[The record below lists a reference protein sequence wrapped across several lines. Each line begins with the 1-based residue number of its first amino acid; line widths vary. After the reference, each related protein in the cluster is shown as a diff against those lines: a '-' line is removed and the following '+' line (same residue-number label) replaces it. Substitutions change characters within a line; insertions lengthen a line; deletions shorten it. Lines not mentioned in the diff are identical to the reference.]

1 MDDVSKPNEEMPET
15 PDEKVVDEESKES
28 DSKTENETEETSEE
42 VEESEKEEQAEK
54 EVEEEPE
61 KQEIEKPQEKAEK
74 PARDESK
81 KEGKKE
87 EPKKKDDHR
96 PDFKYIVRIANTDLN
111 GEKNLVNG
119 LTTIRGIGVRMGIF
133 ITDTSGIDRNVKVGD
148 LTEAQIEKIK
158 EVISNLNKTA
168 PGWMLN
174 HRRDYETGENM
185 HFVSSDIDIR
195 LRDEINIMKKIR
207 SYRGV
212 RHEMGL
218 RVRGQRTKTHGRVGL
233 ALGVS
238 RKAAKA
244 AAAQS
249 SDKGKGEKKKE

>member
-42 VEESEKEEQAEK
+42 VEESEKEERA
-54 EVEEEPE
+54 EEESE

-74 PARDESK
+74 PARTESK

-87 EPKKKDDHR
+87 EPKKKEHR

-133 ITDTSGIDRNVKVGD
+133 IADTSGIDRTVKIGD

-158 EVISNLNKTA
+158 EVIGNLNKTA

-185 HFVSSDIDIR
+185 HFVSTDIDIR

-244 AAAQS
+244 AAASS
-249 SDKGKGEKKKE
+249 SDKDKGEKKKE

>member
-28 DSKTENETEETSEE
+28 NSKTENETKETSEE
-42 VEESEKEEQAEK
+42 VEESEKDEQAEE
-54 EVEEEPE
+54 EVEEE
-61 KQEIEKPQEKAEK
+61 QEIKKPQEKAEK
-74 PARDESK
+74 PARAESK

-87 EPKKKDDHR
+87 EPKKKEHR

-111 GEKNLVNG
+111 GEKNLTNG
-119 LTTIRGIGVRMGIF
+119 LTTIRGIGARMAIF
-133 ITDTSGIDRNVKVGD
+133 IADKSGIDRNVKVGD

-158 EVISNLNKTA
+158 EVIINLSKTA

-185 HFVSSDIDIR
+185 HFVSTDIDIR

-244 AAAQS
+244 AAAASS

>member
-1 MDDVSKPNEEMPET
+1 LDDVSKPNKEMPET

-28 DSKTENETEETSEE
+28 DSETENETKETSEE
-42 VEESEKEEQAEK
+42 VEESEKEEQAEE

-74 PARDESK
+74 PARAESK

-87 EPKKKDDHR
+87 EPKKKEHR

-133 ITDTSGIDRNVKVGD
+133 IADTSGIDRNVKIGD

-158 EVISNLNKTA
+158 EVIINLNRTA

-244 AAAQS
+244 AAAAQS
-249 SDKGKGEKKKE
+249 SDKDKGEKKKE

>member
-1 MDDVSKPNEEMPET
+1 MPET

-42 VEESEKEEQAEK
+42 VEESEKEEQTEE

-61 KQEIEKPQEKAEK
+61 KQKIEKPQEKAEK
-74 PARDESK
+74 PARAESK

-87 EPKKKDDHR
+87 EPKKKADHR

-119 LTTIRGIGVRMGIF
+119 LTTIRGIGTRTGIF
-133 ITDTSGIDRNVKVGD
+133 IADTSGIDRNVKFGD

-244 AAAQS
+244 AAAAQS